1 MSANPTSASSRKLQI
16 PQQGKILLSALTG
29 AVIGS
34 AACLH
39 TYYSSLGGA
48 EQNRRIAQVEA
59 TVEHNR
65 LVGDEILAIMKRIE
79 GEVADHAVQGD
90 KALSKKPTQRE
101 ISDAIEGLFEG
112 LDEGAEAE
120 AVVETDT
127 PSAQQQKIA
136 QAAANAGVAS
146 VSENGMKSESASSEA
161 KDQ

>member
-1 MSANPTSASSRKLQI
+1 MSKTPPSDSSRKKLQI
-16 PQQGKILLSALTG
+16 PQQGKILLSALAG

-48 EQNRRIAQVEA
+48 EQYRRIAQIEA

-65 LVGDEILAIMKRIE
+65 LVGEEVLAILKRIE
-79 GEVADHAVQGD
+79 VEVADSAVQGD

-112 LDEGAEAE
+112 LDEGTQPDGGDSKTQPASQHENASLG
-120 AVVETDT
+120 A
-127 PSAQQQKIA
+127 SAD
-136 QAAANAGVAS
+136 VDED
-146 VSENGMKSESASSEA
+146 VMESEIASSEA
-161 KDQ
+161 KDN